1 MIMIVATVLPSLNM
15 KEEYAIARAMIKNRK
30 LSDDLK
36 AHTINPFVPNPH
48 FLYPL
53 KT

>member
-36 AHTINPFVPNPH
+36 STLSLPPENIKNPKVF
-48 FLYPL
+48 
-53 KT
+53 